1 MSHIWPR
8 AFGDIRVSVISEA
21 TGWWPIDRA
30 IVDVPEAEWRREI
43 PTNAEDQLEIG
54 FNLAHVTLPVASILI
69 DTGFGDYDPT
79 DRENPIVSGRDVRMT
94 DGLDLALESL
104 AVPPDHATHPVI
116 SHMHAPHILPP
127 TRLTARHP

>member
-1 MSHIWPR
+1 MSHIWTR
-8 AFGDIRVSVISEA
+8 AFGDIHVSVISEA

-79 DRENPIVSGRDVRMT
+79 DRENPIVSVHDVRMT
-94 DGLDLALESL
+94 AGLDLALERL
-104 AVPPDHATHPVI
+104 CVQRDDVTPVVI
-116 SHMHAPHILPP
+116 S
-127 TRLTARHP
+127 